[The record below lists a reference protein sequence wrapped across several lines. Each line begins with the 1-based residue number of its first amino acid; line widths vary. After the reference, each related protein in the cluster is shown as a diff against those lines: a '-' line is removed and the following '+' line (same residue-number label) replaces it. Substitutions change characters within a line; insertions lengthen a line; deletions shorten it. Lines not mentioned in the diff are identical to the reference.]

1 VELKPCVVSNW
12 KVSAHSSAAETAAS
26 TPLRGKTQSYPKM
39 SPTSA
44 LADFSSTRNLPDC
57 KKSLHQLAL
66 TANNHPG
73 ESFEPFAFRNFGFA
87 IQPIGKRSELISRN
101 LPLLDSIEQ
110 MIEQCWRKIVSRPP
124 PVGARP
130 LPRGCTGHV
139 AVPNRSI
146 LPPNLRH
153 AGVGRRSRGR
163 LLREPSL
170 VPLDR

>member
-1 VELKPCVVSNW
+1 MFGRIVLGEG
-12 KVSAHSSAAETAAS
+12 AEVLARHGTSPSDWRSGLA
-26 TPLRGKTQSYPKM
+26 LRALPSRIQKM
-39 SPTSA
+39 SSTSA
-44 LADFSSTRNLPDC
+44 LADLSSARNLPDC
-57 KKSLHQLAL
+57 KKRLHQLAL
-66 TANNHPG
+66 AANNHPG

-110 MIEQCWRKIVSRPP
+110 MIEQCRRKIVSRPP

-146 LPPNLRH
+146 
-153 AGVGRRSRGR
+153 AAES
-163 LLREPSL
+163 
-170 VPLDR
+170 